1 LKELD
6 TKLKTINPATEAILK
21 EYNIMTK
28 EQIDA
33 KVKTSRNEFSGGEMT
48 STTCGLALC
57 FCE

>member
-1 LKELD
+1 MKELD

-48 STTCGLALC
+48 STTC
-57 FCE
+57 